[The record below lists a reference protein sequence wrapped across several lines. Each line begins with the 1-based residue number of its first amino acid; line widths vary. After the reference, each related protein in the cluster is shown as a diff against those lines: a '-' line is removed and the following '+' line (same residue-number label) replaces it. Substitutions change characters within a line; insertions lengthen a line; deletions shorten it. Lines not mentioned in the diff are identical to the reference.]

1 MGRNSMLGRYRQ
13 ALLGGHL
20 LWWSLL
26 LNVGGALLAGC
37 GGGGGG
43 ASSGNLTVIGTVL
56 TVETDAPPNPPA
68 TVSIAGHSTTTS
80 TNGAFTLTGI
90 PASATTATVSAQGE
104 QTLTLHLQLPS
115 QSTQPVNLGTIFL
128 SASGYN
134 ASVTGQIVTTVNG
147 QNQPVGGATV
157 TIGGSSTLSGSDGSF
172 TISNLPVGLGN
183 DPNIP
188 IGSVS
193 ATGYVTKQIFVQA
206 PLIAGVNPLGPI
218 SLGAPISSSVPGLPY
233 TIIGKVL
240 KNGQGQP
247 NYPVILQQGS
257 TVVGNTHTDS
267 TGTFSFWVV
276 PGSYTIVVFLP
287 DGSSVTQPVTLQST
301 NQPVTQN
308 VNLP

>member
-1 MGRNSMLGRYRQ
+1 MLLKGKKPFQEQSLPKYWV
-13 ALLGGHL
+13 ALLA
-20 LWWSLL
+20 
-26 LNVGGALLAGC
+26 VFALALAGC

-43 ASSGNLTVIGTVL
+43 GGGVSGNLTVIGTVL
-56 TVETDAPPNPPA
+56 LVETGLPPNPPA
-68 TVSIAGHSTTTS
+68 TVSIAGHSTTTNS
-80 TNGAFTLTGI
+80 KGSFVLNGI
-90 PASATTATVSAQGE
+90 PSSATTATVSAQGE
-104 QTLTLHLQLPS
+104 QTLTLNLKLPS

-157 TIGGSSTLSGSDGSF
+157 TIGGSSTLSATDGTF
-172 TISNLPVGLGN
+172 TISNLPVGLGS
-183 DPNIP
+183 DPNTP
-188 IGSVS
+188 VGTVT
-193 ATGYVTKQIFVQA
+193 AMGYVPKQIFLSA

-233 TIIGKVL
+233 TIIGQVL

-247 NYPVILQQGS
+247 NYAVVLQAGNTVIGS
-257 TVVGNTHTDS
+257 THTDS

-287 DGSSVTQPVTLQST
+287 NGTSVTQSVTLQYT